1 MDVPRTMFL
10 AQNMQKNDNQ
20 FQSLGICQRLLQF
33 FMNNLIARPFKSI
46 TLRHADAE
54 PRSSAAVPVDDS
66 WSNGV
71 GSVVDEQAPSI
82 LKTTVGEE
90 KLHHQGP
97 KSSKDT
103 GSGSKIQVHFK
114 QTEEELECWTSVD
127 KLGSSVHEPIKD
139 SRRITDGDHP
149 RLKKG
154 HSTPIP
160 LSAKGLIPDDK
171 LGMQKSK
178 KVTEPPHNMEELP
191 QAQVN
196 GVAKVITQ
204 RRKARQEAESN
215 VSTMARGRG
224 PGKFVS
230 IQDSKEED
238 RAKKG
243 KNIISDDWTLPRE
256 REPKVVYP
264 RHLISVASNIN
275 EKSDA
280 FIQRQKEAMRRNLS
294 LEGKKP

>member
-1 MDVPRTMFL
+1 MDARRLNSICWQWPTL
-10 AQNMQKNDNQ
+10 IKKNDSQ
-20 FQSLGICQRLLQF
+20 FQSLGMCQRLFQF

-54 PRSSAAVPVDDS
+54 PRSSAAVPVD
-66 WSNGV
+66 
-71 GSVVDEQAPSI
+71 EQAPLI
-82 LKTTVGEE
+82 LKSTIGEE

-97 KSSKDT
+97 KRSEDT
-103 GSGSKIQVHFK
+103 GSGSEIQVHFK
-114 QTEEELECWTSVD
+114 QTEEELEYWTSVD

-139 SRRITDGDHP
+139 SPRITGGDHP

-154 HSTPIP
+154 GSTPIR
-160 LSAKGLIPDDK
+160 LSAKGQIPDDK
-171 LGMQKSK
+171 LGMQKSM
-178 KVTEPPHNMEELP
+178 KVTEPPHNKEELP
-191 QAQVN
+191 LAQVS
-196 GVAKVITQ
+196 GVAKGITE
-204 RRKARQEAESN
+204 RRKVRQEPESN
-215 VSTMARGRG
+215 VSAMARRRG

-256 REPKVVYP
+256 QEPKVVYP

-294 LEGKKP
+294 LEG